1 MLQCDTNLVTDYFH
15 RLRRDGKIGYTGA
28 MADDARRRAA
38 KPGADH
44 SPSAVR
50 TVLAEIEGLNALVA
64 ALRTD
69 LRAAFDAAVDAILA
83 ADGRVVVTGMGK
95 SGHVAR
101 KVAATLA
108 STGTPAFFLH
118 PAEASH
124 GDLGMITPRD
134 VVVAFSWSGETP
146 ELRDVIHYCKRFGV
160 TLVAVA
166 SGPQSAL
173 VKAADIAFA
182 LPAAEEAC
190 PNRLAPTTSTTMLM
204 AFGDALAMALL
215 EARGFSA
222 RDFHAFHPGG
232 KLGAQLVTVGDLM
245 GVGAAV
251 PRIGEEA
258 TLAEAIEA
266 IGAKGWYGGVAVTD
280 ASGRLVG
287 ALTDG
292 DLRRAFGTADR
303 DAPVADH
310 MTRGPISVE
319 PGLLATEAIRLMNE
333 RERPFMLLF
342 VCEAGRLVGAVHM
355 HDFLRAG
362 IT

>member
-1 MLQCDTNLVTDYFH
+1 LAKHTSP
-15 RLRRDGKIGYTGA
+15 KI
-28 MADDARRRAA
+28 ARA
-38 KPGADH
+38 GADH
-44 SPSAVR
+44 SPAGVR
-50 TVLAEIEGLNALVA
+50 TVLAEIEGLNALAA
-64 ALRTD
+64 ALQTT
-69 LRAAFDAAVDAILA
+69 LRGAFDAAVDAILKI
-83 ADGRVVVTGMGK
+83 DGRVVVTGMGK

-108 STGTPAFFLH
+108 STGTPAFFMH

-124 GDLGMITPRD
+124 GDLGMITAGD
-134 VVVAFSWSGETP
+134 VVLAFSWSGETP

-160 TLVAVA
+160 MLVAVA
-166 SGPQSAL
+166 SGPESAL
-173 VKAADIAFA
+173 IKAASLAFA

-190 PNRLAPTTSTTMLM
+190 PNRLAPTTSTTMQL

-232 KLGAQLVTVGDLM
+232 KLGAQLITVGDLM
-245 GVGAAV
+245 GRGEAVPRVSERATIAQAIAEISAKPWYGGAAV
-251 PRIGEEA
+251 VDEA
-258 TLAEAIEA
+258 
-266 IGAKGWYGGVAVTD
+266 
-280 ASGRLVG
+280 GRLVG

-292 DLRRAFGTADR
+292 DLRRALGKAELTSL
-303 DAPVADH
+303 VVDH

-319 PGLLATEAIRLMNE
+319 PGLLATEAIRIMNE

-342 VCEAGRLVGAVHM
+342 VCEGGRLVGAAHM

>member
-1 MLQCDTNLVTDYFH
+1 MAKDTT
-15 RLRRDGKIGYTGA
+15 RK
-28 MADDARRRAA
+28 AA
-38 KPGADH
+38 VAASDH
-44 SPSAVR
+44 SIAGVR

-69 LRAAFDAAVDAILA
+69 LRAPFAEAVEAILTSQ
-83 ADGRVVVTGMGK
+83 GRVVVTGMGK

-108 STGTPAFFLH
+108 STGTPAFFMH

-124 GDLGMITPRD
+124 GDLGMITTAD
-134 VVVAFSWSGETP
+134 VVLALSKSGETP

-160 TLVAVA
+160 AMIAVVSA
-166 SGPQSAL
+166 GAASAL
-173 VKAADIAFA
+173 AKAATFAFT
-182 LPAAEEAC
+182 LPDAEEAC
-190 PNRLAPTTSTTMLM
+190 PNRLAPTTSTTMQL

-232 KLGAQLVTVGDLM
+232 KLGAQLITVGDLM
-245 GVGAAV
+245 GTGDAI
-251 PRIGEEA
+251 PRVAQSA
-258 TLAEAIEA
+258 TIADAIAEIS
-266 IGAKGWYGGVAVTD
+266 AKAWYGGAAIVDET
-280 ASGRLVG
+280 GRLVG

-292 DLRRAFGTADR
+292 DLRRALGKATLTS
-303 DAPVADH
+303 PGADH
-310 MTRGPISVE
+310 MTKAPISVE
-319 PGLLATEAIRLMNE
+319 PGLLATEAIRIMNE
-333 RERPFMLLF
+333 RDRPFMLLF